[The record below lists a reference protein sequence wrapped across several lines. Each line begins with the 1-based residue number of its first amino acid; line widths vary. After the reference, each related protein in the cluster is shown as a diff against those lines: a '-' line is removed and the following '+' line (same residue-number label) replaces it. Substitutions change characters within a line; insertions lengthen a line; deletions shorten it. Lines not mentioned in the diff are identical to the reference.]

1 MQGLQGVVYLPRYTG
16 ANTLGTTLIPYQ
28 VAAVQHHFGE
38 TPVTGHYRTKL
49 YGQKLFAPDRCW
61 LTDDACCAQPILSS
75 LHSEAA
81 YLIWLC
87 QVGPNATAESS

>member
-61 LTDDACCAQPILSS
+61 LTDDASCAQLTHPRT
-75 LHSEAA
+75 HSDAA

-87 QVGPNATAESS
+87 QVDSDATVRS